1 MTLQPFSSLPYHT
14 DWPDFS
20 INFDRI
26 FAVRT
31 LPSVNED
38 FFEEEGSPS
47 RYARYSP
54 DVSLYARDDIVEG
67 RQGGNSPTAGGE
79 SDGESSGRNSPITGV
94 ESDAEFPRR
103 RSAMMPRSN
112 AIFKFG
118 PHYLDKRDKIEKRSI
133 EVHKLVDLARYF
145 ILRNKKIFPYIIVRF
160 ESVKVR
166 GDYDFKLV
174 VSNMQTRMK
183 LVLNGTDCL
192 REFAMYLLRYN
203 KFLGIFNVY
212 VPGFLF
218 YKLRVVLQHYAP
230 FLDFE
235 FLASCTLKWRETFIF
250 RNQFGVYFLVILKLD
265 YACKTGQNWLDECYY
280 SEDEGGNP
288 IPLDSSQLIASASC
302 LGGRAYV
309 KFQQSW
315 KRFSGVLDDF
325 WNAAM
330 TRVNPAYH
338 VLRFAIKAH
347 LSMEIC
353 QSVRRVQISLFGNPN
368 SYCRVLSSTRRRGD
382 LRDSVTF
389 RGDGVFADC
398 FKFLFLSSSSLY
410 DCDYIFFVRGLGLF
424 NQIRRFVLLFPDLFG
439 HVGELREERQK
450 DVGTVFC
457 FSVITKSGRVHDF
470 VDRDERMLCG
480 SVYSQGW
487 FGFLLRFSEGVLEA
501 LHQECFPHPP
511 EAKRRRLARRSKKNV
526 CYAED

>member
-20 INFDRI
+20 TNFDRI

-38 FFEEEGSPS
+38 FFEEDGSPT

-54 DVSLYARDDIVEG
+54 DALLYARDAIDEA
-67 RQGGNSPTAGGE
+67 RQGGNSPTTSGESDGE
-79 SDGESSGRNSPITGV
+79 SDGESSGEPGPQYFS
-94 ESDAEFPRR
+94 RR
-103 RSAMMPRSN
+103 ASAMPRSN

-118 PHYLDKRDKIEKRSI
+118 PHYLDKRDNIEKRSI

-145 ILRNKKIFPYIIVRF
+145 ILRNKEIFPYIIVRF

-166 GDYDFKLV
+166 EDYDFKLV

-183 LVLNGTDCL
+183 LVLNGADCL
-192 REFAMYLLRYN
+192 REFALYLLRYN
-203 KFLGIFNVY
+203 KFLGIFNVF

-250 RNQFGVYFLVILKLD
+250 RNQFGVYFLVVLKLD
-265 YACKTGQNWLDECYY
+265 YGCKTGRNWLDECYY

-302 LGGRAYV
+302 LGGVAYV

-315 KRFSGVLDDF
+315 KLFSGVVDGF

-330 TRVNPAYH
+330 TRVNPVH
-338 VLRFAIKAH
+338 HILRFVIKAQ
-347 LSMEIC
+347 LSMEIH
-353 QSVRRVQISLFGNPN
+353 QSARRVQIRLFGNPN
-368 SYCRVLSSTRRRGD
+368 SYCRVIPSTRGRGD
-382 LRDSVTF
+382 LRDHVF
-389 RGDGVFADC
+389 FGGDGVFADC
-398 FKFLFLSSSSLY
+398 FKFLFLSSFLY

-450 DVGTVFC
+450 DVGTVFV
-457 FSVITKSGRVHDF
+457 FSVTTKSGRVHDF

-480 SVYSQGW
+480 RVYSQGW
-487 FGFLLRFSEGVLEA
+487 FGFLLRFSEGALEA
-501 LHQECFPHPP
+501 LQQERFPRPP
-511 EAKRRRLARRSKKNV
+511 EAKRPRLARSSKKDV